1 MIDIITN
8 IIVGIVGEFLGG
20 FILVLVL
27 NKVESKSK

>member
-20 FILVLVL
+20 LILYFVLRQV
-27 NKVESKSK
+27 KKTK